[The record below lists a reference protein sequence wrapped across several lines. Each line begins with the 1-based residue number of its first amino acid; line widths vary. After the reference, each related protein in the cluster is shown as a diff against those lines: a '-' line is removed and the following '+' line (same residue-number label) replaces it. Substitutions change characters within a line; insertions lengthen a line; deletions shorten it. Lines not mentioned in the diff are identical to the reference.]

1 MTNRDGERTGQLSTV
16 ERTVQQSLIERLTDD
31 TAAGLGERAPTWAAS
46 VQQLK
51 SALRRDLEWLLNT
64 RRIAQPAPPDCD
76 ELTASLYS
84 YGLPDI
90 ATIGRDV
97 SEARFRLAHEVEA
110 AIALFEPRLSGAR
123 VSFVE
128 GAGSGDRRL
137 HFVIEA
143 LLRMDPTPEHVVFD
157 TTLDPTRGDFEVRA
171 AGPER

>member
-1 MTNRDGERTGQLSTV
+1 MSSRGGDHTGRVSTI
-16 ERTVQQSLIERLTDD
+16 ERTVQQSIIERLTDD
-31 TAAGLGERAPTWAAS
+31 SAAGLGDRAPTWESS
-46 VQQLK
+46 VLQLK
-51 SALRRDLEWLLNT
+51 RALRRDLEWLLNT
-64 RRIAQPAPPDCD
+64 RRIAQPVPADCE
-76 ELTASLYS
+76 ELAESLYN

-90 ATIGRDV
+90 ATIGRNV

-128 GAGSGDRRL
+128 GTGAGDRRL

-157 TTLDPTRGDFEVRA
+157 TTLDPSRGEFEVRTDA
-171 AGPER
+171 QER